1 MDKLTSFFKLDAD
14 GKLDDTAYPSD
25 LERIVFINAV
35 RKGGRREWEVLKAV
49 YDNPKT
55 PTQKISAC
63 LAMTRTQQDDII
75 KETFEYMEGAKD
87 QDFMWVLRGGGAL
100 EKHGNSLLRQVLVP
114 RSQCQHQ
121 D

>member
-1 MDKLTSFFKLDAD
+1 MDKLASFFKLDAD

-35 RKGGRREWEVLKAV
+35 KKGGRREWEVLKAV

-63 LAMTRTQQDDII
+63 LAMTRTQQDDVI

-87 QDFMWVLRGGGAL
+87 QDFMWVLREMEPWRNLGT
-100 EKHGNSLLRQVLVP
+100 H
-114 RSQCQHQ
+114 
-121 D
+121 